1 MILVLAFAGA
11 STVPTAFDP
20 IAWHAYEMVF
30 GYAAAAI
37 AGFPFTAGPNW
48 ANRPPLSRVP
58 LAGFAALWLAGHV
71 TVLLGDPIG
80 PWPVAP

>member
-37 AGFPFTAGPNW
+37 AGFLFTA
-48 ANRPPLSRVP
+48 
-58 LAGFAALWLAGHV
+58 
-71 TVLLGDPIG
+71 PIG
-80 PWPVAP
+80 QTAHR